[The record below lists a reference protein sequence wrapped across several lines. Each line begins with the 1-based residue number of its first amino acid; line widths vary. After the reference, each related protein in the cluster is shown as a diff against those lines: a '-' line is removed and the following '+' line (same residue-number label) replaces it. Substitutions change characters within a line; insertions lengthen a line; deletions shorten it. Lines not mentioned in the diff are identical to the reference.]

1 MNFESK
7 YLIRWGIPGWTFI
20 TLGTIITIINFPDF
34 VEDNFESSSQ
44 LLSITGVLLIAGV
57 PVGYLFHQLYF
68 FFGWVLLHKPLN
80 RTKTMTE
87 YLISKRLLEF
97 IKDDY
102 FRLEV
107 AWHATMADMSK
118 DKRDYVTSRYSH
130 LLSTTHSLGVLSIVL
145 GLILAIDVIVFY
157 FTSKW
162 YNLIFLLINLVM
174 LVSSIGNFVYYS
186 KNKNHYMS
194 MMLSASSM
202 NLIEEDS
209 EENKQ

>member
-1 MNFESK
+1 
-7 YLIRWGIPGWTFI
+7 
-20 TLGTIITIINFPDF
+20 
-34 VEDNFESSSQ
+34 
-44 LLSITGVLLIAGV
+44 
-57 PVGYLFHQLYF
+57 
-68 FFGWVLLHKPLN
+68 
-80 RTKTMTE
+80 MTE